1 MISPLFQHKKSVF
14 LQLLTHAQ
22 SPKLNQNYIKTIT
35 KVSYDLVSSLNIF
48 IIFYLLKSIFFYNC
62 YSHIFYCGTSFLQTR
77 MTLQILFGN
86 YLGDF
91 FYNMHVRHA
100 YS

>member
-1 MISPLFQHKKSVF
+1 
-14 LQLLTHAQ
+14 
-22 SPKLNQNYIKTIT
+22 
-35 KVSYDLVSSLNIF
+35 
-48 IIFYLLKSIFFYNC
+48 
-62 YSHIFYCGTSFLQTR
+62 